1 MARRMGFA
9 AAGLLSAVLAA
20 SVAHLSGD
28 VLLQAPAS
36 GAVPRFEVDSSFPSL
51 PPGQVLGDMS
61 SVAVDSQDHVWM
73 IHRPRTVAAE
83 QRANAAPAVLE
94 FESSGKFIAGWGG
107 PAAGYEWPEREHG
120 IYVAPDRTVWISG
133 NNGYGTPPPPGNS
146 DDMLLKFTS
155 AGTFVLQFGHSGKS
169 TGDADRDNVKQPADM
184 HFFKPANELFVADG
198 YGNHRVAVFDAGNGR
213 FKRTWGANGGTPF
226 NIVHSIRVSN
236 DGLVYVAD
244 RGNKRVQVFTT
255 AGEFKQQLGIGTN
268 TPAMQTAAGLAFSPD
283 REQKYLY
290 VADLGNNQIIIVDRK
305 TMTIAG
311 SFGKGGTNPGE
322 FGTVH
327 EIATDSKGNL
337 YSAELR
343 TRRVQ
348 KFTFKGIS

>member
-1 MARRMGFA
+1 MKRTAVVLA
-9 AAGLLSAVLAA
+9 LLVSVAVLRPHGQA
-20 SVAHLSGD
+20 S
-28 VLLQAPAS
+28 
-36 GAVPRFEVDSSFPSL
+36 VPRFEVDPSFPSL
-51 PPGQVLGDMS
+51 PSGKVLGDMS
-61 SVAVDSQDHVWM
+61 SVAVDARDHVWM
-73 IHRPRTVAAE
+73 IHRPRTVEAG

-94 FESSGKFIAGWGG
+94 FDASGKFMAGWGG

-120 IYVAPDRTVWISG
+120 IYVDPAGSVWISG

-155 AGTFVLQFGHSGKS
+155 VGKFLLQIGHSGKS
-169 TGDADRDNVKQPADM
+169 AGDADHDNVKQAADM
-184 HFFKPANELFVADG
+184 FLFRPANELFVADG
-198 YGNHRVAVFDAGNGR
+198 YGNHRVVVFDAGTGK
-213 FKRTWGANGGTPF
+213 FKRTWGANGGPPF
-226 NIVHSIRVSN
+226 NIVHAIKVSN

-255 AGEFKQQLGIGTN
+255 AGEFTQQLGIGAN

-283 REQKYLY
+283 RDQRFLY
-290 VADLGNNQIIIVDRK
+290 VADLGNNQIVIVERR
-305 TMTIAG
+305 TMTIVG

-348 KFTFKGIS
+348 KFVFKGIS